1 MQNDPSTAGNPRLPA
16 DESAAKRHQEGA
28 KDTDQELAE
37 GELERSESEKEQDAR
52 PEDKEPFNLDNVDD
66 LEESKKGEKED

>member
-16 DESAAKRHQEGA
+16 DAEAAKKTKDGA
-28 KDTDQELAE
+28 VDSNPDRAE
-37 GELERSESEKEQDAR
+37 DELERSEREKEQDSR
-52 PEDKEPFNLDNVDD
+52 PEDKEPFNVDKVDD